1 MLKGSSDKWYFMPIN
16 WMRNIAFIIIFSLL
30 GIDAHTA
37 QAEGNGLLIGETRL
51 HLGLGLEG
59 GYDTNVNYQASK
71 YSISD
76 AQMDIKP
83 KLDLKT
89 PEKSILFELGSELD
103 IVKYFGIDNSK
114 SSDYSTLNAD
124 ANLKLTLNPKGQVR
138 FAIIDLFSRNND
150 PRSDTIGNFNRT
162 SNSSGAELN
171 YIPSGGAFELGLIYN
186 FYFEL
191 YDKDTGLEYM
201 DAISHQPALKIK
213 WKFFPKTAF
222 VLDASMDTRSY
233 PNKKTVDNVTL
244 QNQDQMGIRATAGLM
259 GLMTPRLST
268 TLKVGYG
275 DSFADQGDNYRSV
288 IGKFELTYDF
298 NIQSHASF
306 GYSRDFHP
314 ASLFGYYGEDKVYAR
329 LSYLF
334 AGRLLLNIDTSFA
347 YQLFGKPLVADNRIT
362 GNTDLVFELNASL
375 EFMIN
380 RMLSAGVAERFMNRN
395 SDRKDMMNEDISY
408 NKSLSLFFIKF
419 YY

>member
-1 MLKGSSDKWYFMPIN
+1 MPIN
-16 WMRNIAFIIIFSLL
+16 WIRNITLIIIFSLV
-30 GIDAHTA
+30 GVNAHTA

-51 HLGLGLEG
+51 HLGIGLEG
-59 GYDTNVNYQASK
+59 GYDTNVNYQASR
-71 YSISD
+71 YSMAD
-76 AQMDIKP
+76 AEMNVKP
-83 KLDLKT
+83 VLELKT
-89 PEKSILFELGSELD
+89 PEKAVSFELGSGLN
-103 IVKYFGIDNSK
+103 IIKYFGIDNPK

-124 ANLKLTLNPKGQVR
+124 ANMRLTFNPKGQISFV
-138 FAIIDLFSRNND
+138 ILDIFSRNND

-162 SNSSGAELN
+162 ANSSGAELN
-171 YIPSGGAFELGLIYN
+171 YIPSGGAFEMGLGYK

-191 YDKDTGLEYM
+191 YDKDTGLTFM
-201 DAISHQPALKIK
+201 DAISHQPELKIK

-222 VLDASMDTRSY
+222 VLESSMDMRSY
-233 PNKKTVDNVTL
+233 PNKKTVGNTTI
-244 QNQDQMGIRATAGLM
+244 QNQDQMGIRAMAGLM

-275 DSFADQGDNYRSV
+275 DTFANQGDNYRSV

-298 NIQSHASF
+298 NVQSRASL
-306 GYSRDFHP
+306 GYSRDFQP
-314 ASLFGYYGEDKVYAR
+314 ASLYGYYGVDKVYAK
-329 LSYLF
+329 LSYLL
-334 AGRLLLNIDTSFA
+334 AGRLLLNIDGSFS
-347 YQLFGKPLVADNRIT
+347 YELFGKPLVSDSSII

-380 RMLSAGVAERFMNRN
+380 RMLSAGISEMFLNRQSN
-395 SDRKDMMNEDISY
+395 RKDVMNEDISY